1 MYLKS
6 QLILKSERFTNRDH
20 LKLSPKQSQKVFSKP
35 IETLLKNITGVIM
48 QKIRVALV
56 IQNCPVNRFTYNLTG
71 TIKYICDAARQKAD
85 FVVFPEMNLT
95 GYSPVDLSNAVAVD
109 SGWMD
114 ELSRLSQKH
123 NIAIL
128 TGLAEKDDLGKIYA
142 THLVFHPDQPV
153 DRYRKIHLSPFEA
166 PYFTSGDEA
175 KIFKFKGVHFG
186 IQLCYDAHFPELSTA
201 MALKKADILF
211 FPHASPRGTPGE
223 KSASWKRHLT
233 ARAFDNA
240 VFVAAVNQVG
250 DNNANAGLKF
260 PGISMMFGPDG
271 FLAGENISYESK
283 MDIHELDTSRL
294 EHIRTHK
301 MRYFLPNRR
310 ANLID
315 G

>member
-1 MYLKS
+1 
-6 QLILKSERFTNRDH
+6 
-20 LKLSPKQSQKVFSKP
+20 
-35 IETLLKNITGVIM
+35 M
-48 QKIRVALV
+48 QNIRVALV
-56 IQNCPVNRFTYNLTG
+56 TQNCPVNRFAHNLAG
-71 TIKYICDAARQKAD
+71 TIKHICDAARQKAD

-95 GYSPVDLSNAVAVD
+95 GYSPADLSNAVTVD

-114 ELSRLSQKH
+114 ELNRLSQKH

-128 TGLAEKDDLGKIYA
+128 AGLVEQGAFGKIYA
-142 THLVFHPDQPV
+142 THLVFRPDQPV

-201 MALKKADILF
+201 MALKKADIFF
-211 FPHASPRGTPGE
+211 FPHASPRGTPEE

-250 DNNANAGLKF
+250 DNNAGLKF

-271 FLAGENISYESK
+271 FLAGESIANENK
-283 MDIHELDTSRL
+283 MDTHELDTSL
-294 EHIRTHK
+294 LKHIRTHK